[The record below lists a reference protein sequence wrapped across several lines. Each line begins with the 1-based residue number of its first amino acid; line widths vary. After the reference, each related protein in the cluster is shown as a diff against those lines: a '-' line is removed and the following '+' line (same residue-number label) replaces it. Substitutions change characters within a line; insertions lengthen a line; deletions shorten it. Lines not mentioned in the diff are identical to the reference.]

1 MDKEKLIMEKVGC
14 PCKVIEVTDNLEEDA
29 LKAYCEALERGKK
42 EGFTPVIIA
51 EEEDLE
57 FWLEASAGEDYSK
70 EEEIAKELEDGK
82 EILNERF
89 QEYTEDFGENWIDEV
104 SNENWAEELENEFD
118 EENEGA
124 INEFSFLDEKEIV
137 LFEVPT
143 KNPWEVIAWFPMG
156 GWNECPWVDD
166 MMAISH
172 YWYEKYHA
180 LPAVITRDVLQ
191 YFVEKP
197 VDNEE
202 EALDLAKEHYAFC
215 PDRLDQGTASGTINE
230 VAASLINSKVWYF
243 WWD

>member
-14 PCKVIEVTDNLEEDA
+14 PCKVFELTDNMEEEV

-42 EGFTPVIIA
+42 EGFTPVILA
-51 EEEDLE
+51 DDEDLNLW
-57 FWLEASAGEDYSK
+57 FDNVQDYSK
-70 EEEIAKELEDGK
+70 EEELAKELRNGK
-82 EILNERF
+82 EILEERF
-89 QEYTEDFGENWIDEV
+89 KEYTEDISEDWINEV
-104 SNENWAEELENEFD
+104 SNENWADEFD
-118 EENEGA
+118 GS
-124 INEFSFLDEKEIV
+124 INEFTFLDVKEIV

-180 LPAVITRDVLQ
+180 FPAVITRDVLQ
-191 YFVEKP
+191 YFVENP

-202 EALDLAKEHYAFC
+202 EALELAKEHYAFC
-215 PDRLDQGTASGTINE
+215 TDRLDQGTASGTINE
-230 VAASLINSKVWYF
+230 VADSLIDSKVWFF

>member
-1 MDKEKLIMEKVGC
+1 MDKEKLIMETVGC
-14 PCKVIEVTDNLEEDA
+14 PCKVFELTDNMEEEV

-42 EGFTPVIIA
+42 EGFTPVILA
-51 EEEDLE
+51 DDEDLNLW
-57 FWLEASAGEDYSK
+57 FDNVQDYSK
-70 EEEIAKELEDGK
+70 EEELAKELGNGK
-82 EILNERF
+82 EILEERF
-89 QEYTEDFGENWIDEV
+89 KEYTEDISEDWINEV
-104 SNENWAEELENEFD
+104 SNENWADEFD
-118 EENEGA
+118 GDGS
-124 INEFSFLDEKEIV
+124 INEFTFLDVKEIV

-180 LPAVITRDVLQ
+180 FPAVITRDVLQ
-191 YFVEKP
+191 YFVENP

-202 EALDLAKEHYAFC
+202 EALELAKEHYAFC
-215 PDRLDQGTASGTINE
+215 TDRLDQGTASGTINE
-230 VAASLINSKVWYF
+230 VADSLIDSKVWFF

>member
-14 PCKVIEVTDNLEEDA
+14 PCKVFELTDNMEEEV

-42 EGFTPVIIA
+42 EGFTPVILA
-51 EEEDLE
+51 DDEDLNLW
-57 FWLEASAGEDYSK
+57 FDNVQDYSK
-70 EEEIAKELEDGK
+70 EEELAKELGNGK
-82 EILNERF
+82 EILEERF
-89 QEYTEDFGENWIDEV
+89 KEYTEDISEDWINEV
-104 SNENWAEELENEFD
+104 SNENWADEFD
-118 EENEGA
+118 GDGS
-124 INEFSFLDEKEIV
+124 INEFTFLDVKEIV

-180 LPAVITRDVLQ
+180 FPAVITRDVLQ
-191 YFVEKP
+191 YFVENP
-197 VDNEE
+197 VDNEK
-202 EALDLAKEHYAFC
+202 EALELAKEHYAFC
-215 PDRLDQGTASGTINE
+215 TDRLDQGTASGTINE
-230 VAASLINSKVWYF
+230 VADSLIDSKVWFF

>member
-14 PCKVIEVTDNLEEDA
+14 PCKVFELTDNMEEEV

-42 EGFTPVIIA
+42 EGFTPVILA
-51 EEEDLE
+51 DDEDLNLW
-57 FWLEASAGEDYSK
+57 FDNVQDYSK
-70 EEEIAKELEDGK
+70 EEELAKELGNGK
-82 EILNERF
+82 EILEERF
-89 QEYTEDFGENWIDEV
+89 KEYTEDISEDWINEV
-104 SNENWAEELENEFD
+104 SNENWADEFD
-118 EENEGA
+118 GDGS
-124 INEFSFLDEKEIV
+124 INEFTFLDVKEIV

-180 LPAVITRDVLQ
+180 FPAVITRDVLQ
-191 YFVEKP
+191 YIVENP

-202 EALDLAKEHYAFC
+202 EALELAKEHYAFC
-215 PDRLDQGTASGTINE
+215 TDRLDQGTASGTINE
-230 VAASLINSKVWYF
+230 VADSLIDSKVWFF

>member
-1 MDKEKLIMEKVGC
+1 MEKVGC
-14 PCKVIEVTDNLEEDA
+14 PCKVFELTDNMEEEV

-42 EGFTPVIIA
+42 EGFTPVILA
-51 EEEDLE
+51 DDEDLNLW
-57 FWLEASAGEDYSK
+57 FDNVQDYSK
-70 EEEIAKELEDGK
+70 EEELAKELRNGK
-82 EILNERF
+82 EILEERF
-89 QEYTEDFGENWIDEV
+89 KEYTEDISEDWINEV
-104 SNENWAEELENEFD
+104 SNENWADEFD
-118 EENEGA
+118 GDGS
-124 INEFSFLDEKEIV
+124 INEFTFLDVKEIV

-180 LPAVITRDVLQ
+180 FPAVITRDVLQ
-191 YFVEKP
+191 YFVENP

-202 EALDLAKEHYAFC
+202 EALELAKEHYAFC
-215 PDRLDQGTASGTINE
+215 TDRLDQGTASGTINE
-230 VAASLINSKVWYF
+230 VADSLIDSKVWFF

>member
-1 MDKEKLIMEKVGC
+1 MDKEKEIMEKVGC
-14 PCKVIEVTDNLEEDA
+14 PCKVFEVTDNLEQDV

-51 EEEDLE
+51 EDEDLE
-57 FWLEASAGEDYSK
+57 FWLDAPAGEDYSR
-70 EEEIAKELEDGK
+70 EEELAKELGDGK
-82 EILNERF
+82 EILKERF
-89 QEYTEDFGENWIDEV
+89 EEYTQDLGEDWLNEV
-104 SNENWAEELENEFD
+104 SNENWAEELEDEFD
-118 EENEGA
+118 EEDEGA
-124 INEFSFLDEKEIV
+124 INEFTFLGEKEIV

-166 MMAISH
+166 MMAVSH

-191 YFVEKP
+191 YFVENP

-202 EALDLAKEHYAFC
+202 EALELAKEHYAFC

-230 VAASLINSKVWYF
+230 VADSLIDSKVWYF

>member
-14 PCKVIEVTDNLEEDA
+14 PCKVFELTDNMEEEV

-42 EGFTPVIIA
+42 EGFTPVILA
-51 EEEDLE
+51 DDEDLNLW
-57 FWLEASAGEDYSK
+57 FDNVQDYSK
-70 EEEIAKELEDGK
+70 EEELAKELGNGK
-82 EILNERF
+82 EILEERF
-89 QEYTEDFGENWIDEV
+89 KEYTEDISEDWINEV
-104 SNENWAEELENEFD
+104 SNENWADEFD
-118 EENEGA
+118 GDGS
-124 INEFSFLDEKEIV
+124 INEFTFLDVKEIV

-180 LPAVITRDVLQ
+180 FPAVITRDVLQ
-191 YFVEKP
+191 YFVENP

-202 EALDLAKEHYAFC
+202 EALELAKEHYAFC
-215 PDRLDQGTASGTINE
+215 TDRLDQGTASGTINE
-230 VAASLINSKVWYF
+230 VADSLIDSKVWFF

>member
-14 PCKVIEVTDNLEEDA
+14 PCKVFELTDNMEEEV

-42 EGFTPVIIA
+42 EGFTPVILA
-51 EEEDLE
+51 DDEDLNLW
-57 FWLEASAGEDYSK
+57 FDNVQDYSK
-70 EEEIAKELEDGK
+70 EEELAKELRNGK
-82 EILNERF
+82 EILEERF
-89 QEYTEDFGENWIDEV
+89 KEYTEDISEDWINEV
-104 SNENWAEELENEFD
+104 SNENWADEFD
-118 EENEGA
+118 GDGS
-124 INEFSFLDEKEIV
+124 INEFTFLDVKEIV

-180 LPAVITRDVLQ
+180 FPAVITRDVLQ
-191 YFVEKP
+191 YFVENP

-202 EALDLAKEHYAFC
+202 EALELAKEHYAFC
-215 PDRLDQGTASGTINE
+215 TDRLDQGTASGTINE
-230 VAASLINSKVWYF
+230 VADSLIDSKVWFF

>member
-14 PCKVIEVTDNLEEDA
+14 PCKVFELTDNMEEEV

-42 EGFTPVIIA
+42 EGFTPVILA
-51 EEEDLE
+51 DDEDLNLW
-57 FWLEASAGEDYSK
+57 FDNVQDYSK
-70 EEEIAKELEDGK
+70 EEELAKELRNGK
-82 EILNERF
+82 EILEERF
-89 QEYTEDFGENWIDEV
+89 KEYTEDISEDWINEV
-104 SNENWAEELENEFD
+104 SNENWEDEFD
-118 EENEGA
+118 GDGS
-124 INEFSFLDEKEIV
+124 INEFTFLDVKEIV

-180 LPAVITRDVLQ
+180 FPAVITRDVLQ
-191 YFVEKP
+191 YFVENP

-202 EALDLAKEHYAFC
+202 EALELAKEHYAFC
-215 PDRLDQGTASGTINE
+215 TDRLDQGTASGTINE
-230 VAASLINSKVWYF
+230 VADSLIDSKVWFF